1 MILKY
6 TIKQVFGFIVLA
18 ENTVAYISEDRLFVI
33 KNQTQLDI
41 KVPSKSR
48 VFYAI
53 DKFLFVSDIENFR
66 TIVYDCEDNFSFS
79 FVNYLSSMPL
89 AIEDRR
95 IDKYVFPNARFKEK
109 GQFLG
114 KLNINDLYNSNITTY
129 PINYGLNG
137 AWLILSEK
145 CFLSHKDGLLACEYF
160 ETGLSKWQTDFTEF
174 GTWYDYDGSKRN
186 GSVTRIYRISNE
198 IVVVELS
205 QKGIAGVSA
214 ETGEILWQVNK
225 DVEPVEPTLYNGVF
239 YGFAEFYYEID
250 GVTGKLLRQQS
261 YKEIFAQ
268 NNFRDYRLTRPCIT
282 EDLIAI
288 TSHYDN
294 AILLLD
300 KATLN
305 VIQRIQIEGSKNGL
319 SLTDTPQIHGNSL
332 YQLDGDNTLH
342 IFDIGT
348 VLK

>member
-1 MILKY
+1 MMKTFLKPY
-6 TIKQVFGFIVLA
+6 SHLNNVSKY
-18 ENTVAYISEDRLFVI
+18 YIIEDKYIFYF
-33 KNQTQLDI
+33 D
-41 KVPSKSR
+41 SKS
-48 VFYAI
+48 
-53 DKFLFVSDIENFR
+53 VSYLTDI
-66 TIVYDCEDNFSFS
+66 
-79 FVNYLSSMPL
+79 SSMETL
-89 AIEDRR
+89 WSEKFETQHLVYLGLNYI
-95 IDKYVFPNARFKEK
+95 FPYD
-109 GQFLG
+109 LG
-114 KLNINDLYNSNITTY
+114 KCVKKVDLTNGKIISTINGWIRPIMKCDDTIYCHFRDNENNYYFAEVDTNDFKLSIKWSLEDFILSKVFFYNSILFRNNNIYCFQTNEGREKWHFDY
-129 PINYGLNG
+129 
-137 AWLILSEK
+137 SEI
-145 CFLSHKDGLLACEYF
+145 GMWIA
-160 ETGLSKWQTDFTEF
+160 
-174 GTWYDYDGSKRN
+174 YDGSKRN
-186 GSVTRIYRISNE
+186 GIINE
-198 IVVVELS
+198 LYSINKEIIVIEFA

-225 DVEPVEPTLYNGVF
+225 DIEPIKPTLYKGIF

-319 SLTDTPQIHGNSL
+319 PLTDTPQIHGNSL

-342 IFDIGT
+342 IFDKST